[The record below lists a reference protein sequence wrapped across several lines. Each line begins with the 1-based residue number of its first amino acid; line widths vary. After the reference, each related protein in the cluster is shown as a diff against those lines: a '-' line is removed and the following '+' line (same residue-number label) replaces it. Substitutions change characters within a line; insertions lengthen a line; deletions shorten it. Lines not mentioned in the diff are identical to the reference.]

1 MAFQFIATPENLRRE
16 ELMVQI
22 AERLKLIDSYSETLF
37 KRLDIEF
44 QNVQTKLQDIN
55 KRTDICAK
63 KISLLKDEKKAI
75 TLYSHSKYPSHEIK
89 VKEFYDS
96 FLILDRDIHGLATSN
111 HNSNNDNDDKR
122 VTIDATHVPYD
133 DDSKMKS
140 QFYIYD
146 KKPNKSSIPDHLSES
161 NIPWRQISSLSS
173 LLLFNSSENAY
184 TIGSP
189 TTFAKRCTQTGNK
202 IKSNESD
209 SQKFT
214 ESTSTSEKTDVQD
227 DDFQLTF
234 HTKPDILDDL
244 PAELPSLPG
253 IADEFRFKDT
263 GEMDIIGHLNLPD
276 LASLSKSTF
285 SPSSPPSSNQSEPI
299 VDINVDKL
307 PKLPISVEYDVATP
321 PFIPPPTTTTTSSSP
336 HVNIQQSIS
345 QHGQLDNGRA
355 SLLESIR
362 AAGGK
367 PKKKTI
373 KERKHDEKLKK
384 KDALEDSITE
394 SPMNT
399 SNQTNN
405 NNKGLDMMAELRK
418 RLESRR
424 SGISSDHQHKSNNTD
439 RTTTIKLPTFDAAST
454 MANMSA
460 LIPPPSTTT
469 SNQRNDDN
477 GDDDDDD
484 DDENDKNFEDW
495 D

>member
-37 KRLDIEF
+37 KRLDTEF

-111 HNSNNDNDDKR
+111 NNSNNDNDDKR

-146 KKPNKSSIPDHLSES
+146 KNLI
-161 NIPWRQISSLSS
+161 LSS

-321 PFIPPPTTTTTSSSP
+321 PFIPPPPPPPPPPP

-454 MANMSA
+454 MANIIFFYQMNNNNKRRK
-460 LIPPPSTTT
+460 IP
-469 SNQRNDDN
+469 
-477 GDDDDDD
+477 
-484 DDENDKNFEDW
+484 
-495 D
+495 